1 MANTYFQFKQF
12 TVHHD
17 ICAMKV
23 GTDGVLLGAWTDV
36 KNARRI
42 LDVGT
47 GSGILALMMAQ
58 RNLSAEILAIDV
70 NDKAVKQA
78 VVNIKNSPFSD
89 KIKVDHVSFQQL
101 ATNNKYV
108 YDLIV
113 TNPPYFVDSLKSP
126 DKSRT
131 EARHSTGLNLNDLF
145 YFSKQ
150 IISENGS
157 LSMILPFD
165 QKMNALAEAN
175 SCGWFL
181 LRSTDVYPKPNSK
194 PKRVLLEFTTNEFSK
209 IEEELTIEIERHI
222 YSEDYISLTK
232 DFYIKM

>member
-36 KNARRI
+36 KNASRI

-58 RNLSAEILAIDV
+58 RNLSADILAIDV
-70 NDKAVKQA
+70 NDKAVEQA

-101 ATNNKYV
+101 ATDNKYV